1 MKEKIRKPVCAGS
14 WYSDNPETLA
24 EEIDYYLDE
33 VKNENLRV
41 KAVVAPHAGFM
52 FSGKTAAHSFR
63 QLPPDTETVIVL
75 GTSHRYPLVGAC
87 LIDYDYYASPLGKVR
102 LSEKV
107 SGFLQE
113 KEVVSVPAAD
123 KSEHSI
129 EIEIPF
135 LQRVLK
141 DFSIIPV
148 IVGRVDPEKF
158 SRTLEKYSDG
168 KTVIVVS
175 VDLSHFHSYDT
186 AVRLDNYSIYSIVSL
201 KDENIPEAEI
211 DSPHAVSSVIK
222 LAKRKK
228 WKTKL
233 LDYKNSGDVIHDRSS
248 VVGYS
253 SIIFYE

>member
-1 MKEKIRKPVCAGS
+1 MKEKIRRPVCSGT
-14 WYSDNPETLA
+14 WYSDDPGALA
-24 EEIDYYLDE
+24 DEIDSYLAD
-33 VKNENLRV
+33 VRDENLRV
-41 KAVVAPHAGFM
+41 KAVIAPHAGFM
-52 FSGKTAAHSFR
+52 FSGRTAAHSFR
-63 QLPPDTETVIVL
+63 QIPTDTETVIIL
-75 GTSHRYPLVGAC
+75 GTSHRYPLAGAC
-87 LIDYDYYASPLGKVR
+87 LIDYDCYSSPLGNVK
-102 LSEKV
+102 LSDKT
-107 SGFLQE
+107 SAFL
-113 KEVVSVPAAD
+113 KENQVVSVLAAD
-123 KSEHSI
+123 RDEHSI

-135 LQRVLK
+135 LQRTLG

-148 IVGRVDPEKF
+148 IVGSVDAEEF
-158 SRTLEKYSDG
+158 SKTLEKYSDE

-186 AVRLDNYSIYSIVSL
+186 AVRLDNFSIYSIVNL
-201 KDENIPEAEI
+201 KDENIQNAEI

-233 LDYKNSGDVIHDRSS
+233 LDYKNSGDIIKDRSS